1 MERICWSVEG
11 LHKGD
16 AQKCYDECQTLNEV
30 TPENVLNKAR
40 DGETE
45 LHKCFE
51 WDDSVASEKYRLI
64 QARDI
69 IRHFVIMPPEEK
81 KDDTPKVRTYQI
93 TTKTNVYE
101 PTKVILQKPDE
112 YMALLQRAKEE
123 LEAFKRRYKTLTELE
138 ALFEAIDE
146 LLIA

>member
-11 LHKGD
+11 LHKGN
-16 AQKCYDECQTLNEV
+16 AELCYKECQTLNEV

-69 IRHFVIMPPEEK
+69 IRHFVILPPEEK

>member
-11 LHKGD
+11 LHKGN
-16 AQKCYDECQTLNEV
+16 AELCYKECQTLNEV

-69 IRHFVIMPPEEK
+69 IRHFVILPPEEK

-93 TTKTNVYE
+93 TTRTNVYE

-112 YMALLQRAKEE
+112 YMALLKRAKEE
-123 LEAFKRRYKTLTELE
+123 LEAFKRRYQTLTELE